1 MKHLELK
8 IPPVGVFFL
17 FAAAMWL
24 LARLTTPHAFDAP
37 FRLGL
42 IAAMLV
48 ASAVFGIGG
57 IADFRRA
64 GTTVHPLRPEQSS
77 ALVTDGVY
85 RLSRNPMY
93 LALLLALLAL
103 GLGLSN
109 LYALAFAALF
119 VPCMNR
125 FQIIPEERA
134 MERLFGD
141 EFTAYRARVR
151 RWI

>member
-1 MKHLELK
+1 M
-8 IPPVGVFFL
+8 PPVGVFFL

-24 LARLTTPHAFDAP
+24 LARVTPAHAFDAT

-42 IAAMLV
+42 IGVLLA
-48 ASAVFGIGG
+48 ASAVFGLGG
-57 IADFRRA
+57 VAHFRRA
-64 GTTVHPLRPEQSS
+64 GTTVHPLQPEQSS
-77 ALVTDGVY
+77 ALVTGGVY

-125 FQIIPEERA
+125 FQIIPEERWQND
-134 MERLFGD
+134 R
-141 EFTAYRARVR
+141 RAFRNLPPLR
-151 RWI
+151 ILAGLEEGE